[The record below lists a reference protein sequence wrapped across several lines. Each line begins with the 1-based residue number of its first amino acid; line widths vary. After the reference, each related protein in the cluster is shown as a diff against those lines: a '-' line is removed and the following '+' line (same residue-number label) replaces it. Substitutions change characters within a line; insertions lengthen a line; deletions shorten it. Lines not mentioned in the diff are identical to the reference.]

1 MYGYLCCSTIGRV
14 VQEAEKRARAL
25 SAQESEM
32 AQARADIQHE
42 RERLAEEVDSR
53 TRRSREECDYKVDLE
68 RYAVYIHVNT
78 LTPESDHWF
87 FK

>member
-1 MYGYLCCSTIGRV
+1 MMYSRVAVNGGNYTLISSYYEYSRISHV
-14 VQEAEKRARAL
+14 VQEAEKRTRAL

-53 TRRSREECDYKVDLE
+53 ARRSREECDYKVDLE
-68 RYAVYIHVNT
+68 R
-78 LTPESDHWF
+78 
-87 FK
+87 

>member
-1 MYGYLCCSTIGRV
+1 
-14 VQEAEKRARAL
+14 
-25 SAQESEM
+25 M

-68 RYAVYIHVNT
+68 RLARLLILHYITITSIQYCAVVHQGLPSCLLN
-78 LTPESDHWF
+78 W
-87 FK
+87 